1 MTSQIT
7 RRAAIVNSVRRSEVI
22 NILRE
27 SADPGAHA
35 IGYASQASLTPT
47 FAPSWDG
54 SYFDNTK
61 WEIGAYG
68 SWSVDHW
75 EAEDVGNWGVLLLP
89 IGGWTTG
96 YRPSKC
102 RIGLDPDPVAGGMFM
117 LNFGA
122 VQPYI
127 DMSYHSLDEYII
139 DPAWYDNGDISRLTM
154 IVSAA
159 YFEIPSIE
167 FLV

>member
-7 RRAAIVNSVRRSEVI
+7 RRAAIVNSVRRGEVI

-35 IGYASQASLTPT
+35 IGYASQASLTPVST
-47 FAPSWDG
+47 ENWDG
-54 SYFDNTK
+54 SNFDNTK

-75 EAEDVGNWGVLLLP
+75 EAEDVGVWGVLLLP
-89 IGGWTTG
+89 IGGWSVG
-96 YRPSKC
+96 YRPTKA
-102 RIGLDPDPVAGGMFM
+102 RVGLDPDPVAGAMLV

-127 DMSYHSLDEYII
+127 EMTYHSLDEYII
-139 DPAWYDNGDISRLTM
+139 DPAWYDNGDITRLTV
-154 IVSAA
+154 IGSAT
-159 YFEIPSIE
+159 YFEVTSIE